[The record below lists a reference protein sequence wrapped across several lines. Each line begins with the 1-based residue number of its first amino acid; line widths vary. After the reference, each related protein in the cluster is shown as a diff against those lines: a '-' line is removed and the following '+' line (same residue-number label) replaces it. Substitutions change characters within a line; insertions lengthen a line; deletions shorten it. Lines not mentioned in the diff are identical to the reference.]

1 MGLGQD
7 EARLAAPHPEPPAEL
22 RAVAE
27 LAVHLAVE
35 GLQLALLRRRLLAVE
50 QPEGYAGRGHGSPAA
65 QAAGHGSAAR
75 SQIQLAHHCSRRRRR
90 APATTLGLQP
100 SVKSIPR
107 TPNAPGT
114 GRRPFTAGTLPL
126 IGAPVVV
133 HSREAPAESPRSPSP
148 AGGRPNPGLPTAVSR
163 YIVLLVVRQAQH
175 PCGGQR

>member
-50 QPEGYAGRGHGSPAA
+50 QLEGYAGRGHGSPAA

-75 SQIQLAHHCSRRRRR
+75 SRWVPETVGAARSQIQLAHHCSRRRP
-90 APATTLGLQP
+90 PATTLGLQP

-163 YIVLLVVRQAQH
+163 YIVLLVV
-175 PCGGQR
+175 